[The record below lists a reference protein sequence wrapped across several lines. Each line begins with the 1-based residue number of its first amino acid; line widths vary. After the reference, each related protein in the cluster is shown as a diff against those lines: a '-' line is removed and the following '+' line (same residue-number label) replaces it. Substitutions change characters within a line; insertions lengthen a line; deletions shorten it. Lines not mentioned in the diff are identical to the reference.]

1 MSSNN
6 PLSRRNFLKGGK
18 TSRPELER
26 LNPNWPT
33 KRVAKLIRNK
43 LEKTPPVY
51 HPPKVE
57 ELPPILPITHSTE
70 SLQNVEWDM
79 GAARH
84 LLCRTMFG
92 PKYPEIKEASENP
105 MEIELSSILST
116 VSLPDPPG
124 EWVNEPAPQ
133 WDALTMEEIQELID
147 QYREWMWDLRYWW
160 MKGMMRNP
168 INIQEMITLFWH
180 NYFATA
186 QSKVFY
192 PQAMYQQN
200 SILREYGLGN
210 FKELL
215 RQVTFGSAMMIWLDI
230 HQSKDVEPNENFPR
244 ELLELFTMGVD
255 NYSQDD
261 IVEAARAFTGYRTN
275 GVETN
280 YSFEEA
286 AGSGWWWDE
295 WHDFEEKTFL
305 GQTGNWNGDD
315 IINIIMEQDATAVHI
330 CTRLYKWFVY
340 QNVDETVVN
349 EMANILR
356 NNDYNIASVLYFLFS
371 TEHFY
376 DVNFRGADIQNP
388 LTIMQGLIR
397 KCGMEEFDFSIVSFI
412 HSQEFLG
419 MLPLEPPDVS
429 GWLGYHS
436 WINSN
441 TFPFRKVILCSLITG
456 ESPFGN
462 YGSYI
467 NVSSIAQSLYNSN
480 EDGWACEQVV
490 RKLGLAFF
498 GLSLTDS
505 LEQRLLDI
513 LLNGAEPYD
522 WNLYLP
528 PYNAQWNRMK
538 DMLQYM
544 MRLPEFQLS

>member
-315 IINIIMEQDATAVHI
+315 IINIIMEQDETAVHI

-349 EMANILR
+349 EMADILR
-356 NNDYNIASVLYFLFS
+356 NNEYNITSVLYFLFS

-388 LTIMQGLIR
+388 LTLMQGLIR

-429 GWLGYHS
+429 GWPGYRS
-436 WINSN
+436 WINSI
-441 TFPFRKVILCSLITG
+441 TLPVRKVQASSVITG
-456 ESPFGN
+456 QSPWGNFDVTTNVRALAQSMYDQNEEGYASEQIVKKLGFLFFGN
-462 YGSYI
+462 PLSE
-467 NVSSIAQSLYNSN
+467 NL
-480 EDGWACEQVV
+480 ED
-490 RKLGLAFF
+490 RM
-498 GLSLTDS
+498 LSV
-505 LEQRLLDI
+505 LLD
-513 LLNGAEPYD
+513 GAEPYD
-522 WNLYLP
+522 WAI
-528 PYNAQWNRMK
+528 NAPLNNPQWDRMR
-538 DMLQYM
+538 DLMVYI
-544 MRLPEFQLS
+544 MRVPEFQLS

>member
-1 MSSNN
+1 MKPN
-6 PLSRRNFLKGGK
+6 PISRRQFLKGHSK
-18 TSRPELER
+18 NERPDLDR
-26 LNPNWPT
+26 LNPKWPT
-33 KRVAKLIRNK
+33 KRVAKIIRKNLK
-43 LEKTPPVY
+43 KIPPIY
-51 HPPKVE
+51 HPPKVDE
-57 ELPPILPITHSTE
+57 HPPVLPVTNSIQ
-70 SLQNVEWDM
+70 SLQDVDWDM

-92 PKYPEIKEASENP
+92 PKYPEIKVASENS
-105 MEIELSSILST
+105 MQIELSSILST
-116 VSLPDPPG
+116 MNPPDPPG

-133 WDALTMEEIQELID
+133 WDALTGEEIQELMD
-147 QYREWMWDLRYWW
+147 QYREWMGELRYWW

-186 QSKVFY
+186 QSKVFF

-200 SILREYGLGN
+200 SVFRQFGLGN

-215 RQVTFGSAMMIWLDI
+215 RQVTFGPAMMIWLDI

-255 NYSQDD
+255 NYTQDD

-286 AGSGWWWDE
+286 SGSGSWWNE

-315 IINIIMEQDATAVHI
+315 IINIIMEQDETAVHI

-340 QNVDETVVN
+340 QNVDETIVN
-349 EMANILR
+349 EMADIFR
-356 NNDYNIASVLYFLFS
+356 NNDYSITTVLYFLFS

-376 DVNFRGADIQNP
+376 DENFRGADIQNP
-388 LTIMQGLIR
+388 LTLMQGLIR
-397 KCGMEEFDFSIVSFI
+397 KCGMEEFHFSLYYFI

-429 GWLGYHS
+429 GWPGYRS
-436 WINSN
+436 WINSI
-441 TFPFRKVILCSLITG
+441 TLPVRKVQASSVITG
-456 ESPFGN
+456 QSPWGN
-462 YGSYI
+462 FDVTT
-467 NVSSIAQSLYNSN
+467 NVRALAQSMYNQDEEGYAS
-480 EDGWACEQVV
+480 EQIV
-490 RKLGLAFF
+490 RKLGFLFF
-498 GLSLTDS
+498 GNPLSEN
-505 LEQRLLDI
+505 LEGRMLSILLD
-513 LLNGAEPYD
+513 GAEPYD
-522 WNLYLP
+522 WSIYASPNNP
-528 PYNAQWNRMK
+528 QWERMR
-538 DMLQYM
+538 DLMVYI
-544 MRLPEFQLS
+544 MRVPEFQLS

>member
-1 MSSNN
+1 MKSN
-6 PLSRRNFLKGGK
+6 PISRRQFLKGHSK
-18 TSRPELER
+18 NERPDLDR
-26 LNPNWPT
+26 LNPKWPT
-33 KRVAKLIRNK
+33 KRVAKIIRKNLK
-43 LEKTPPVY
+43 KIPPIY
-51 HPPKVE
+51 HPPKVD
-57 ELPPILPITHSTE
+57 ELPPVLPVTHSTE
-70 SLQNVEWDM
+70 SLQVVDWDM

-92 PKYPEIKEASENP
+92 PKYPEIKEASENL

-116 VSLPDPPG
+116 VNPPDPPG

-133 WDALTMEEIQELID
+133 WDALTTEEIQELID

-315 IINIIMEQDATAVHI
+315 IINIIMEQDETAVHI

-340 QNVDETVVN
+340 QNIDETVVN
-349 EMANILR
+349 EMADILR
-356 NNDYNIASVLYFLFS
+356 NNEYNITSVLYFLFS

-388 LTIMQGLIR
+388 LTLLQGLIR

-429 GWLGYHS
+429 GWPGYRS
-436 WINSN
+436 WINSI
-441 TFPFRKVILCSLITG
+441 TLPVRKVQASSVITG
-456 ESPFGN
+456 QSPWGN
-462 YGSYI
+462 FDVTT
-467 NVSSIAQSLYNSN
+467 NVRALAQSMYDQN
-480 EDGWACEQVV
+480 EEGYASEQIV
-490 RKLGLAFF
+490 RKLGFLFF
-498 GLSLTDS
+498 GNPLSEN
-505 LEQRLLDI
+505 LEERMLSVLLD
-513 LLNGAEPYD
+513 GAEPYD
-522 WNLYLP
+522 WAINAP
-528 PYNAQWNRMK
+528 PNNPQWDRMR
-538 DMLQYM
+538 DLMVYI
-544 MRLPEFQLS
+544 MRVPEFQLS

>member
-1 MSSNN
+1 MSNRL
-6 PLSRRNFLKGGK
+6 LSRRDFFKGGK
-18 TSRPELER
+18 TSRPELKR

-33 KRVAKLIRNK
+33 KRVAKLIRNNLK
-43 LEKTPPVY
+43 KNSPIY
-51 HPPKVE
+51 HPPKVD
-57 ELPPILPITHSTE
+57 ELPPVLPVTHSTE
-70 SLQNVEWDM
+70 LLQVVDWDM
-79 GAARH
+79 GATRH
-84 LLCRTMFG
+84 LLSRTMFG
-92 PKYPEIKEASENP
+92 PKYPEIKEASENSL
-105 MEIELSSILST
+105 EIKLSSILST

-133 WDALTMEEIQELID
+133 WDALTGEEIQELIG

-160 MKGMMRNP
+160 MKGMMQNP

-200 SILREYGLGN
+200 SIFREYGLGN

-215 RQVTFGSAMMIWLDI
+215 RQVTFGPAMMIWLDI

-255 NYSQDD
+255 NYTQND
-261 IVEAARAFTGYRTN
+261 IVEAARAFTGYRTD

-295 WHDFEEKTFL
+295 WHDFDSKTFL
-305 GQTGNWNGDD
+305 GQTGHWNGDD

-356 NNDYNIASVLYFLFS
+356 NNDYNIATVLYFLFS

-376 DVNFRGADIQNP
+376 DENFRGADIQNP
-388 LTIMQGLIR
+388 LTLMQGLIR

-429 GWLGYHS
+429 GWPGYRS
-436 WINSN
+436 WINSI
-441 TFPFRKVILCSLITG
+441 TLPVRKVQASSVITG
-456 ESPFGN
+456 QSPWGN
-462 YGSYI
+462 FDVTT
-467 NVSSIAQSLYNSN
+467 NVRALAQSMYDQN
-480 EDGWACEQVV
+480 EEGYASEQIV
-490 RKLGLAFF
+490 RKLGFLFF
-498 GLSLTDS
+498 GNPLSEN
-505 LEQRLLDI
+505 LEERMLSVLLD
-513 LLNGAEPYD
+513 GAEPYD
-522 WNLYLP
+522 WAI
-528 PYNAQWNRMK
+528 NAPLNNPQWDRMR
-538 DMLQYM
+538 DLMVYI
-544 MRLPEFQLS
+544 MRVPEFQLS

>member
-1 MSSNN
+1 MSNRL
-6 PLSRRNFLKGGK
+6 LSRRDFFKGGK
-18 TSRPELER
+18 TSRPELKR

-33 KRVAKLIRNK
+33 KRVAKLIRNNLK
-43 LEKTPPVY
+43 KNSPIY
-51 HPPKVE
+51 HPPKAD
-57 ELPPILPITHSTE
+57 ELPPVLPVTHSTE
-70 SLQNVEWDM
+70 LLQVVDWDM
-79 GAARH
+79 GATRH
-84 LLCRTMFG
+84 LLSRTMFG
-92 PKYPEIKEASENP
+92 PKYPEIKEASENSL
-105 MEIELSSILST
+105 EIKLSSILST

-133 WDALTMEEIQELID
+133 WDALTGEEIQELIG

-160 MKGMMRNP
+160 MKGMMQNP

-200 SILREYGLGN
+200 SIFREYGLGN

-215 RQVTFGSAMMIWLDI
+215 RQVTFGPAMMIWLDI

-255 NYSQDD
+255 NYTQND
-261 IVEAARAFTGYRTN
+261 IVEAARAFTGYRTD

-295 WHDFEEKTFL
+295 WHDFDSKTFL
-305 GQTGNWNGDD
+305 GQTGHWNGDD

-356 NNDYNIASVLYFLFS
+356 NNDYNIATVLYFLFS

-376 DVNFRGADIQNP
+376 DENFRGADIQNP
-388 LTIMQGLIR
+388 LTLMQGLIR

-429 GWLGYHS
+429 GWPGYRS
-436 WINSN
+436 WINSI
-441 TFPFRKVILCSLITG
+441 TLPVRKVQASSVITG
-456 ESPFGN
+456 QSPWGN
-462 YGSYI
+462 FDVTT
-467 NVSSIAQSLYNSN
+467 NVRALAQSMYDQN
-480 EDGWACEQVV
+480 EEGYASEQIV
-490 RKLGLAFF
+490 RKLGFLFF
-498 GLSLTDS
+498 GNPLSEN
-505 LEQRLLDI
+505 LEERMLSVLLD
-513 LLNGAEPYD
+513 GAEPYD
-522 WNLYLP
+522 WAI
-528 PYNAQWNRMK
+528 NAPLNNPQWDRMR
-538 DMLQYM
+538 DLMVYI
-544 MRLPEFQLS
+544 MRVPEFQLS

>member
-1 MSSNN
+1 MSNR
-6 PLSRRNFLKGGK
+6 PLSRRDFFKGRE
-18 TSRPELER
+18 TSRPELKR

-33 KRVAKLIRNK
+33 KRVAKLIRNNLK
-43 LEKTPPVY
+43 KNSPIY
-51 HPPKVE
+51 HPPKVD
-57 ELPPILPITHSTE
+57 ELPPVLPVTHSTE
-70 SLQNVEWDM
+70 SLQVVDWDM
-79 GAARH
+79 GATRH
-84 LLCRTMFG
+84 LLSRTMFG
-92 PKYPEIKEASENP
+92 PKYPEIKEASENSL
-105 MEIELSSILST
+105 EIKLSSILST

-133 WDALTMEEIQELID
+133 WDALTGEEIQELIG

-160 MKGMMRNP
+160 MKGMMQNP

-200 SILREYGLGN
+200 SIFREYGLGN

-215 RQVTFGSAMMIWLDI
+215 RQVTFGPAMMIWLDI

-255 NYSQDD
+255 NYTQND
-261 IVEAARAFTGYRTN
+261 IVEAARAFTGYRTD

-295 WHDFEEKTFL
+295 WHDFDSKTFL
-305 GQTGNWNGDD
+305 GQTGHWNGDD

-356 NNDYNIASVLYFLFS
+356 NNDYNIATVLYFLFS

-376 DVNFRGADIQNP
+376 DENFRGADIQNP
-388 LTIMQGLIR
+388 LTLMQGLIR

-429 GWLGYHS
+429 GWPGYRS
-436 WINSN
+436 WINSI
-441 TFPFRKVILCSLITG
+441 TLPVRKVQASSVITG
-456 ESPFGN
+456 QSPWGN
-462 YGSYI
+462 FDVTT
-467 NVSSIAQSLYNSN
+467 NVRALAQSMYDQN
-480 EDGWACEQVV
+480 EEGYASEQIV
-490 RKLGLAFF
+490 RKLGFLFF
-498 GLSLTDS
+498 GNPLSEN
-505 LEQRLLDI
+505 LEERMLSVLLD
-513 LLNGAEPYD
+513 GAEPYD
-522 WNLYLP
+522 WAI
-528 PYNAQWNRMK
+528 NAPLNNPQWDRMR
-538 DMLQYM
+538 DLMVYI
-544 MRLPEFQLS
+544 MRVPEFQLS

>member
-1 MSSNN
+1 MSNR
-6 PLSRRNFLKGGK
+6 PLSRRDFFKGRE
-18 TSRPELER
+18 TSRPELKR

-33 KRVAKLIRNK
+33 KRVAKLIRNNLK
-43 LEKTPPVY
+43 KNSPIY
-51 HPPKVE
+51 HPPKVD
-57 ELPPILPITHSTE
+57 ELPPVLPVTHSTE
-70 SLQNVEWDM
+70 SLQVVDWDM
-79 GAARH
+79 GATRH
-84 LLCRTMFG
+84 LLSRTMFG
-92 PKYPEIKEASENP
+92 PKYPEIKEASENSL
-105 MEIELSSILST
+105 EIKLSSILST

-133 WDALTMEEIQELID
+133 WDALTGEEIQELID

-160 MKGMMRNP
+160 MKGMMQNP

-200 SILREYGLGN
+200 SIFREYGLGN

-215 RQVTFGSAMMIWLDI
+215 RQVTFGPAMMIWLDI

-255 NYSQDD
+255 NYTQND
-261 IVEAARAFTGYRTN
+261 IVEAARAFTGYRTD

-295 WHDFEEKTFL
+295 WHDFDSKTFL
-305 GQTGNWNGDD
+305 GQTGHWNGDD

-356 NNDYNIASVLYFLFS
+356 NNDYNIATVLYFLFS

-376 DVNFRGADIQNP
+376 DENFRGADIQNP
-388 LTIMQGLIR
+388 LTLMQGLIR

-429 GWLGYHS
+429 GWPGYRS
-436 WINSN
+436 WINSI
-441 TFPFRKVILCSLITG
+441 TLPVRKVQASSVITG
-456 ESPFGN
+456 QSPWGN
-462 YGSYI
+462 FDVTT
-467 NVSSIAQSLYNSN
+467 NVRALAQSMYDQN
-480 EDGWACEQVV
+480 EEGYASEQIV
-490 RKLGLAFF
+490 RKLGFLFF
-498 GLSLTDS
+498 GNPLSEN
-505 LEQRLLDI
+505 LEDRMLSVLLD
-513 LLNGAEPYD
+513 GAEPYD
-522 WNLYLP
+522 WAI
-528 PYNAQWNRMK
+528 NAPLNNPQWDRMR
-538 DMLQYM
+538 DLMVYI
-544 MRLPEFQLS
+544 MRVPEFQLS

>member
-1 MSSNN
+1 MKPN
-6 PLSRRNFLKGGK
+6 PISRRQFLKGHSK
-18 TSRPELER
+18 NERPDLDR
-26 LNPNWPT
+26 LNPKWPT
-33 KRVAKLIRNK
+33 KRVAKIIRKNLK
-43 LEKTPPVY
+43 KSPPIY
-51 HPPKVE
+51 HPPKVDE
-57 ELPPILPITHSTE
+57 HPPVLPVTNSIQ
-70 SLQNVEWDM
+70 SLQDVDWDM

-92 PKYPEIKEASENP
+92 SKYPEIKEASENP

-116 VSLPDPPG
+116 VNPPDPPG

-133 WDALTMEEIQELID
+133 WDALTTEEIQELID

-215 RQVTFGSAMMIWLDI
+215 RQVTFGPAMMIWLDI

-315 IINIIMEQDATAVHI
+315 IINIIMEQDETAVHI

-340 QNVDETVVN
+340 QNVDVTVVN
-349 EMANILR
+349 EMADILR
-356 NNDYNIASVLYFLFS
+356 NNEYNITSVLYFLFS

-376 DVNFRGADIQNP
+376 DENFRGADIQNP
-388 LTIMQGLIR
+388 LTLMQGLIR

-429 GWLGYHS
+429 GWPGYRS
-436 WINSN
+436 WINSI
-441 TFPFRKVILCSLITG
+441 TLPVRKVQASSVITG
-456 ESPFGN
+456 QSPWGN
-462 YGSYI
+462 FDVTT
-467 NVSSIAQSLYNSN
+467 NVRALAQSMYNQDEEGYAS
-480 EDGWACEQVV
+480 EQIV
-490 RKLGLAFF
+490 RKLGFLFF
-498 GLSLTDS
+498 GNPLSEN
-505 LEQRLLDI
+505 LEGRMLSILLD
-513 LLNGAEPYD
+513 GAEPYD
-522 WNLYLP
+522 WSIYASPNNP
-528 PYNAQWNRMK
+528 QWERMR
-538 DMLQYM
+538 DLMVYI
-544 MRLPEFQLS
+544 MRVPEFQLS

>member
-1 MSSNN
+1 MSNK
-6 PLSRRNFLKGGK
+6 PLSRRDFFKGRK
-18 TSRPELER
+18 TSHPELER

-33 KRVAKLIRNK
+33 KRVAKLIRNNLK
-43 LEKTPPVY
+43 KNSPIY
-51 HPPKVE
+51 HPPKVD
-57 ELPPILPITHSTE
+57 ELPPVLPVTHSTE
-70 SLQNVEWDM
+70 SLQVVDWDM
-79 GAARH
+79 SAARH
-84 LLCRTMFG
+84 LLSRTMFG
-92 PKYPEIKEASENP
+92 PKYPEIKEASENSL
-105 MEIELSSILST
+105 EIKLSSILST

-133 WDALTMEEIQELID
+133 WDALTGEEIQELIG

-160 MKGMMRNP
+160 MKGMMQNP

-200 SILREYGLGN
+200 SIFREYGLGN

-215 RQVTFGSAMMIWLDI
+215 RQVTFGPAMMIWLDI

-255 NYSQDD
+255 NYTQDD

-295 WHDFEEKTFL
+295 WHDFDSKTFL
-305 GQTGNWNGDD
+305 GQTGHWNGDD

-356 NNDYNIASVLYFLFS
+356 NNDYNIATVLYFLFS

-376 DVNFRGADIQNP
+376 DENFRGADIQNP
-388 LTIMQGLIR
+388 LTLMQGLIR

-429 GWLGYHS
+429 GWPGYRS
-436 WINSN
+436 WINSI
-441 TFPFRKVILCSLITG
+441 TLPVRKVQASSVITG
-456 ESPFGN
+456 QSPWGNFDVTTNVRALAQSMYDQNEEGYASEQIVKKLGFLFFGN
-462 YGSYI
+462 PLSE
-467 NVSSIAQSLYNSN
+467 NL
-480 EDGWACEQVV
+480 ED
-490 RKLGLAFF
+490 RM
-498 GLSLTDS
+498 LSV
-505 LEQRLLDI
+505 LLD
-513 LLNGAEPYD
+513 GAEPYD
-522 WNLYLP
+522 WAINAP
-528 PYNAQWNRMK
+528 PNNPQWDRMR
-538 DMLQYM
+538 DLMVYI
-544 MRLPEFQLS
+544 MRVPEFQLS

>member
-1 MSSNN
+1 MSSN
-6 PLSRRNFLKGGK
+6 PLSRRDFFKGGK
-18 TSRPELER
+18 NFHPELER

-33 KRVAKLIRNK
+33 KRVAKLIRNNLK
-43 LEKTPPVY
+43 KNSPIY
-51 HPPKVE
+51 HPPKVD
-57 ELPPILPITHSTE
+57 ELPPVLPVTHSTE
-70 SLQNVEWDM
+70 SLQVVDWDM

-84 LLCRTMFG
+84 LLSRTMFG
-92 PKYPEIKEASENP
+92 PKYPEIKEASENSL
-105 MEIELSSILST
+105 EIKLSSILST

-133 WDALTMEEIQELID
+133 WDALTGEEIQELIG

-160 MKGMMRNP
+160 MKGMMQNP

-200 SILREYGLGN
+200 SIFREYGLGN

-215 RQVTFGSAMMIWLDI
+215 RQVTFGPAMMIWLDI

-255 NYSQDD
+255 NYTQND
-261 IVEAARAFTGYRTN
+261 IVEAARAFTGYRTD

-295 WHDFEEKTFL
+295 WHDFDSKTFL
-305 GQTGNWNGDD
+305 GQTGHWNGDD

-356 NNDYNIASVLYFLFS
+356 NNDYNIATVLYFLFS

-376 DVNFRGADIQNP
+376 DENFRGADIQNP
-388 LTIMQGLIR
+388 LTLMQGLIR
-397 KCGMEEFDFSIVSFI
+397 KCGMEELDFSIVSFI

-429 GWLGYHS
+429 GWPGYRS
-436 WINSN
+436 WINSI
-441 TFPFRKVILCSLITG
+441 TLPVRKVQASSVITG
-456 ESPFGN
+456 QSPWGNFDVTTNVRALAQSMYDQNEEGYASEQIVKKLGFLFFGN
-462 YGSYI
+462 PLSE
-467 NVSSIAQSLYNSN
+467 NL
-480 EDGWACEQVV
+480 ED
-490 RKLGLAFF
+490 RM
-498 GLSLTDS
+498 LSV
-505 LEQRLLDI
+505 LLD
-513 LLNGAEPYD
+513 GAEPYD
-522 WNLYLP
+522 WAI
-528 PYNAQWNRMK
+528 NAPLNNPQWDRMR
-538 DMLQYM
+538 DLMVYI
-544 MRLPEFQLS
+544 MRVPEFQLS

>member
-1 MSSNN
+1 MSNRL
-6 PLSRRNFLKGGK
+6 LSRRVFFKGGK
-18 TSRPELER
+18 TSRPELKR

-33 KRVAKLIRNK
+33 KRVAKLIRNNLK
-43 LEKTPPVY
+43 KNSPIY
-51 HPPKVE
+51 HPPKVD
-57 ELPPILPITHSTE
+57 ELPPVLPVTHSTE
-70 SLQNVEWDM
+70 LLQVVDWDM
-79 GAARH
+79 GATRH
-84 LLCRTMFG
+84 LLSRTMFG
-92 PKYPEIKEASENP
+92 PKYPEIKEASENSL
-105 MEIELSSILST
+105 EIKLSSILST

-133 WDALTMEEIQELID
+133 WDALTGEEIQELIG

-160 MKGMMRNP
+160 MKGMMQNP

-200 SILREYGLGN
+200 SIFREYGLGN

-215 RQVTFGSAMMIWLDI
+215 RQVTFGPAMMIWLDI

-255 NYSQDD
+255 NYTQND
-261 IVEAARAFTGYRTN
+261 IVEAARAFTGYRTD

-295 WHDFEEKTFL
+295 WHDFDSKTFL
-305 GQTGNWNGDD
+305 GQTGHWNGDD

-356 NNDYNIASVLYFLFS
+356 NNDYNIATVLYFLFS

-376 DVNFRGADIQNP
+376 DENFRGADIQNP
-388 LTIMQGLIR
+388 LTLMQGLIR

-429 GWLGYHS
+429 GWPGYRS
-436 WINSN
+436 WINSI
-441 TFPFRKVILCSLITG
+441 TLPVRKVQASSVITG
-456 ESPFGN
+456 QSPWGN
-462 YGSYI
+462 FDVTT
-467 NVSSIAQSLYNSN
+467 NVRALAQSMYDQN
-480 EDGWACEQVV
+480 EEGYASEQIV
-490 RKLGLAFF
+490 RKLGFLFF
-498 GLSLTDS
+498 GNPLSEN
-505 LEQRLLDI
+505 LEERMLSVLLD
-513 LLNGAEPYD
+513 GAEPYD
-522 WNLYLP
+522 WAI
-528 PYNAQWNRMK
+528 NAPLNNPQWDRMR
-538 DMLQYM
+538 DLMVYI
-544 MRLPEFQLS
+544 MRVPEFQLS

>member
-1 MSSNN
+1 MSIK
-6 PLSRRNFLKGGK
+6 PLSRRDFFKGRK
-18 TSRPELER
+18 TSHPELER

-33 KRVAKLIRNK
+33 KRVAKLIRNNLK
-43 LEKTPPVY
+43 KNSPIY
-51 HPPKVE
+51 HPPKVD
-57 ELPPILPITHSTE
+57 ELPPVLPVTHSTE
-70 SLQNVEWDM
+70 SLQVVDWDM

-92 PKYPEIKEASENP
+92 PKYSEIKEASENP

-116 VSLPDPPG
+116 VNPPDPPG

-133 WDALTMEEIQELID
+133 WDALTTEEIQELID

-280 YSFEEA
+280 YSFEEG

-295 WHDFEEKTFL
+295 WHDFDSKTFL
-305 GQTGNWNGDD
+305 GQTGHWNGDD

-349 EMANILR
+349 EMADVLR
-356 NNDYNIASVLYFLFS
+356 TNDYNISTALEFLFT
-371 TEHFY
+371 TEHFF
-376 DVNFRGADIQNP
+376 DENFRGADIQNP
-388 LTIMQGLIR
+388 LTLLQGLIR
-397 KCGMEEFDFSIVSFI
+397 KCGLEEFDFSIVSFI

-429 GWLGYHS
+429 GWPGYRS
-436 WINSN
+436 WINSI
-441 TFPFRKVILCSLITG
+441 TLPVRKVQASSVITG
-456 ESPFGN
+456 QSPWGNFDVTTNVRALAQSMYDQNEEGYASEQIVKKLGFLFFGN
-462 YGSYI
+462 PLSE
-467 NVSSIAQSLYNSN
+467 NL
-480 EDGWACEQVV
+480 ED
-490 RKLGLAFF
+490 RM
-498 GLSLTDS
+498 LSV
-505 LEQRLLDI
+505 LLD
-513 LLNGAEPYD
+513 GAEPYD
-522 WNLYLP
+522 WAINAP
-528 PYNAQWNRMK
+528 PNNPQWNRMR
-538 DMLQYM
+538 DLMVYI
-544 MRLPEFQLS
+544 MRVPEFQLS

>member
-1 MSSNN
+1 MSNRL
-6 PLSRRNFLKGGK
+6 LSRRDFFKGGK
-18 TSRPELER
+18 TSRPELKR

-33 KRVAKLIRNK
+33 KRVAKLIRNNLK
-43 LEKTPPVY
+43 KNSPIY
-51 HPPKVE
+51 HPPKVD
-57 ELPPILPITHSTE
+57 ELPPVLPVTHSTE
-70 SLQNVEWDM
+70 SLQVVDWDM

-84 LLCRTMFG
+84 LLSRTMFG

-105 MEIELSSILST
+105 LEIKLSSILST
-116 VSLPDPPG
+116 MSLPDPPG

-133 WDALTMEEIQELID
+133 WDALTGEEIQELIG

-160 MKGMMRNP
+160 MKGMMQNP

-200 SILREYGLGN
+200 SIFREYGLGN

-215 RQVTFGSAMMIWLDI
+215 RQVTFGPAMMIWLDI

-255 NYSQDD
+255 NYTQND
-261 IVEAARAFTGYRTN
+261 IVEAARAFTGYRTD

-295 WHDFEEKTFL
+295 WHDFDSKTFL
-305 GQTGNWNGDD
+305 GQTGHWNGDD

-356 NNDYNIASVLYFLFS
+356 NNDYNIATVLYFLFS

-376 DVNFRGADIQNP
+376 DENFRGADIQNP
-388 LTIMQGLIR
+388 LTLMQGLIR

-429 GWLGYHS
+429 GWPGYRS
-436 WINSN
+436 WINSI
-441 TFPFRKVILCSLITG
+441 TLPVRKVQASSVITG
-456 ESPFGN
+456 QSPWGN
-462 YGSYI
+462 FDVTT
-467 NVSSIAQSLYNSN
+467 NVRALAQSMYDQN
-480 EDGWACEQVV
+480 EEGYASEQIV
-490 RKLGLAFF
+490 RKLGFLFF
-498 GLSLTDS
+498 GNPLSQN
-505 LEQRLLDI
+505 LEERMLSVLLD
-513 LLNGAEPYD
+513 GAEPYD
-522 WNLYLP
+522 WGI
-528 PYNAQWNRMK
+528 NAPLNNPQWDRMR
-538 DMLQYM
+538 DLMVYI
-544 MRLPEFQLS
+544 MRVPEFQLS

>member
-1 MSSNN
+1 MSNR
-6 PLSRRNFLKGGK
+6 PLSRRDFFKGRE
-18 TSRPELER
+18 TSRPELKR

-33 KRVAKLIRNK
+33 KRVAKLIRNNLK
-43 LEKTPPVY
+43 KDSPIY
-51 HPPKVE
+51 HPPKVD
-57 ELPPILPITHSTE
+57 ELPPVLPVTHSTE
-70 SLQNVEWDM
+70 SLQVVDWDM

-92 PKYPEIKEASENP
+92 PKYPEIRVASENS
-105 MEIELSSILST
+105 MQIELSSILST
-116 VSLPDPPG
+116 MSPPDPPG

-133 WDALTMEEIQELID
+133 WDALTGEEIQELIG

-200 SILREYGLGN
+200 SIFREYGLGN

-215 RQVTFGSAMMIWLDI
+215 RQVTFGPAMMIWLDI

-255 NYSQDD
+255 NYTKND
-261 IVEAARAFTGYRTN
+261 IVEAARAFTGYRTD

-295 WHDFEEKTFL
+295 WHDFDSKTFL
-305 GQTGNWNGDD
+305 GQTGHWNGDD

-356 NNDYNIASVLYFLFS
+356 NNDYNIATVLYFLFS

-376 DVNFRGADIQNP
+376 DENFRGADIQNP
-388 LTIMQGLIR
+388 LTLMQGLIR

-429 GWLGYHS
+429 GWPGYRS
-436 WINSN
+436 WINSI
-441 TFPFRKVILCSLITG
+441 TLPVRKVQASSVITG
-456 ESPFGN
+456 QSPWGN
-462 YGSYI
+462 FDVTT
-467 NVSSIAQSLYNSN
+467 NVRALAQSMYDHN
-480 EDGWACEQVV
+480 EEGYASEQIV
-490 RKLGLAFF
+490 RKLGFLFF
-498 GLSLTDS
+498 GNPLSEN
-505 LEQRLLDI
+505 LEDRMLSVLLD
-513 LLNGAEPYD
+513 GAEPYD
-522 WNLYLP
+522 WAINAP
-528 PYNAQWNRMK
+528 PNNPQWDRMR
-538 DMLQYM
+538 DLMVYI
-544 MRLPEFQLS
+544 MRVPEFQLS

>member
-1 MSSNN
+1 MSNKL
-6 PLSRRNFLKGGK
+6 LSRRDFFKGRK
-18 TSRPELER
+18 TSRPELKR

-33 KRVAKLIRNK
+33 KRVAKLIRNNLK
-43 LEKTPPVY
+43 KDSPIY
-51 HPPKVE
+51 HPPKVD
-57 ELPPILPITHSTE
+57 ELPPVLPVTHSTE
-70 SLQNVEWDM
+70 SLQVVDWNM
-79 GAARH
+79 GATRH

-105 MEIELSSILST
+105 LETELSSILST

-215 RQVTFGSAMMIWLDI
+215 RQVTFGPAMMIWLDI

-255 NYSQDD
+255 NYTQDD

-295 WHDFEEKTFL
+295 WHDFDSKTFL
-305 GQTGNWNGDD
+305 GQTGHWNGDD

-349 EMANILR
+349 EMADILR
-356 NNDYNIASVLYFLFS
+356 NNEYNITSVLYFLFS

-388 LTIMQGLIR
+388 LTLMQGLIR

-429 GWLGYHS
+429 GWPGYRS
-436 WINSN
+436 WINSI
-441 TFPFRKVILCSLITG
+441 TLPVRKV
-456 ESPFGN
+456 
-462 YGSYI
+462 
-467 NVSSIAQSLYNSN
+467 
-480 EDGWACEQVV
+480 
-490 RKLGLAFF
+490 
-498 GLSLTDS
+498 
-505 LEQRLLDI
+505 
-513 LLNGAEPYD
+513 
-522 WNLYLP
+522 
-528 PYNAQWNRMK
+528 
-538 DMLQYM
+538 
-544 MRLPEFQLS
+544 

>member
-1 MSSNN
+1 MSNR
-6 PLSRRNFLKGGK
+6 PLSRRDFFKGRE
-18 TSRPELER
+18 TSRPELKR

-33 KRVAKLIRNK
+33 KRVAKLIRNNLK
-43 LEKTPPVY
+43 KNSPIY
-51 HPPKVE
+51 HPPKVD
-57 ELPPILPITHSTE
+57 ELPPVLPVTHSTE
-70 SLQNVEWDM
+70 SLQVVDWDM
-79 GAARH
+79 SAARH
-84 LLCRTMFG
+84 LLSRTMFG
-92 PKYPEIKEASENP
+92 PKYPEIKEASENSL
-105 MEIELSSILST
+105 EIKLSSILST

-133 WDALTMEEIQELID
+133 WDALTGEEIQELIG

-160 MKGMMRNP
+160 MKGMMQNP

-200 SILREYGLGN
+200 SIFREYGLGN

-215 RQVTFGSAMMIWLDI
+215 RQVTFGPAMMIWLDI

-255 NYSQDD
+255 NYTQDD
-261 IVEAARAFTGYRTN
+261 IVEAARAFTGYRTD

-295 WHDFEEKTFL
+295 WHDFDSKTFL
-305 GQTGNWNGDD
+305 GQTGHWNGDD

-356 NNDYNIASVLYFLFS
+356 NNDYNIATVLYFLFS

-376 DVNFRGADIQNP
+376 DENFRGADIQNP
-388 LTIMQGLIR
+388 LTLMQGLIR

-429 GWLGYHS
+429 GWPGYRS
-436 WINSN
+436 WINSI
-441 TFPFRKVILCSLITG
+441 TLPVRKVQASSVITG
-456 ESPFGN
+456 QSPWGN
-462 YGSYI
+462 FDVTT
-467 NVSSIAQSLYNSN
+467 NVRALAQSMYDQN
-480 EDGWACEQVV
+480 EEGYASEQIV
-490 RKLGLAFF
+490 RKLGFLFF
-498 GLSLTDS
+498 GNPLSEN
-505 LEQRLLDI
+505 LEDRMLSVLLD
-513 LLNGAEPYD
+513 GAEPYD
-522 WNLYLP
+522 WAINAP
-528 PYNAQWNRMK
+528 PNNPQWDRMR
-538 DMLQYM
+538 DLMVYI
-544 MRLPEFQLS
+544 MRVPEFQLS

>member
-70 SLQNVEWDM
+70 SLQNVDWDM

-92 PKYPEIKEASENP
+92 PKYPEIKEASENL

-133 WDALTMEEIQELID
+133 WDTLTMEEIQELID

-429 GWLGYHS
+429 GWPGYRS
-436 WINSN
+436 WINSI
-441 TFPFRKVILCSLITG
+441 TLPVRKVQASSVITG
-456 ESPFGN
+456 QSPWGNFDVTTNVRALAQSMYDQNEEGYASEQIVKKLGFLFFGN
-462 YGSYI
+462 PLSE
-467 NVSSIAQSLYNSN
+467 NL
-480 EDGWACEQVV
+480 ED
-490 RKLGLAFF
+490 RM
-498 GLSLTDS
+498 LSV
-505 LEQRLLDI
+505 LLD
-513 LLNGAEPYD
+513 GAEPYD
-522 WNLYLP
+522 WAI
-528 PYNAQWNRMK
+528 NAPLNNPQWDRMR
-538 DMLQYM
+538 DLMVYI
-544 MRLPEFQLS
+544 MRVPEFQLS

>member
-1 MSSNN
+1 MSNR
-6 PLSRRNFLKGGK
+6 PLSRRVFFKGGE
-18 TSRPELER
+18 TSRPELKR

-33 KRVAKLIRNK
+33 KRVAKLIRNNLK
-43 LEKTPPVY
+43 KNSPIY
-51 HPPKVE
+51 HPPKVD
-57 ELPPILPITHSTE
+57 ELPPVLPVTHSTE
-70 SLQNVEWDM
+70 SLQVVDWDM

-84 LLCRTMFG
+84 LLSRTMFG
-92 PKYPEIKEASENP
+92 PKYPEIKEASENSL
-105 MEIELSSILST
+105 EIKLSSILST

-133 WDALTMEEIQELID
+133 WDALTGEEIQELIG

-160 MKGMMRNP
+160 MKGMMQNP

-200 SILREYGLGN
+200 SIFREYGLGN

-215 RQVTFGSAMMIWLDI
+215 RQVTFGPAMMIWLDI

-255 NYSQDD
+255 NYTQND
-261 IVEAARAFTGYRTN
+261 IVEAARAFTGYRTD

-295 WHDFEEKTFL
+295 WHDFDSKTFL
-305 GQTGNWNGDD
+305 GQTGHWNGDD

-356 NNDYNIASVLYFLFS
+356 NNDYNIATVLYFLFS

-376 DVNFRGADIQNP
+376 DENFRGADIQNP
-388 LTIMQGLIR
+388 LTLMQGLIR

-429 GWLGYHS
+429 GWPGYRS
-436 WINSN
+436 WINSI
-441 TFPFRKVILCSLITG
+441 TLPVRKVQASSVITG
-456 ESPFGN
+456 QSPWGN
-462 YGSYI
+462 FDVTT
-467 NVSSIAQSLYNSN
+467 NVRALAQSMYDQN
-480 EDGWACEQVV
+480 EEGYASEQIV
-490 RKLGLAFF
+490 RKLGFLFF
-498 GLSLTDS
+498 GNPLSEN
-505 LEQRLLDI
+505 LEERMLSVLLD
-513 LLNGAEPYD
+513 GAEPYD
-522 WNLYLP
+522 WAI
-528 PYNAQWNRMK
+528 NAPLNNPQWDRMR
-538 DMLQYM
+538 DLMVYI
-544 MRLPEFQLS
+544 MRVPEFQLS

>member
-1 MSSNN
+1 MSNN
-6 PLSRRNFLKGGK
+6 NALSRRNFLKGGK
-18 TSRPELER
+18 KSRPELER

-33 KRVAKLIRNK
+33 KRVAKLIRDY
-43 LEKTPPVY
+43 LEKTPPIY

-57 ELPPILPITHSTE
+57 ELPPVLPVTHSTK
-70 SLQNVEWDM
+70 SLQNVDWNM

-92 PKYPEIKEASENP
+92 PKYPEIKETSENP
-105 MEIELSSILST
+105 MEIELSSLLST
-116 VSLPDPPG
+116 LNPPEPPG
-124 EWVNEPAPQ
+124 EWVNEPSPQ
-133 WDALTMEEIQELID
+133 WDALTEEDIQELID
-147 QYREWMWDLRYWW
+147 QYREWMWDLGYWW

-200 SILREYGLGN
+200 SVFRQFGLGN

-215 RQVTFGSAMMIWLDI
+215 RQVTFGPAMLIWLDT
-230 HQSKDVEPNENFPR
+230 QKSKNVDPNENFPR

-255 NYSQDD
+255 NYTQND

-275 GVETN
+275 GVQTN

-286 AGSGWWWDE
+286 VGSGWWWDE
-295 WHDFEEKTFL
+295 WHDFGTKTFL
-305 GQTGNWNGDD
+305 GQTGHWNGDD

-356 NNDYNIASVLYFLFS
+356 NNDYNIATVLYFLFS

-376 DVNFRGADIQNP
+376 DENFRGADIQNP
-388 LTIMQGLIR
+388 LTLMQGLIR

-429 GWLGYHS
+429 GWPGYRS
-436 WINSN
+436 WINSI
-441 TFPFRKVILCSLITG
+441 TLPVRKVQASSVITG
-456 ESPFGN
+456 QSPWGN
-462 YGSYI
+462 FDVTT
-467 NVSSIAQSLYNSN
+467 NVRALAQSMYDQN
-480 EDGWACEQVV
+480 EEGYASEQIV
-490 RKLGLAFF
+490 RKLGFLFF
-498 GLSLTDS
+498 GNPLSEN
-505 LEQRLLDI
+505 LEGRMLSVLLD
-513 LLNGAEPYD
+513 GAEPYD
-522 WNLYLP
+522 WAINAP
-528 PYNAQWNRMK
+528 PNNPQWNRMR
-538 DMLQYM
+538 DLMVYI
-544 MRLPEFQLS
+544 MRVPEFQLS

>member
-1 MSSNN
+1 MSNR
-6 PLSRRNFLKGGK
+6 PLSRRDFFKGRE
-18 TSRPELER
+18 TSRPELKR

-33 KRVAKLIRNK
+33 KRVAKLIRNNLK
-43 LEKTPPVY
+43 KNSPIY
-51 HPPKVE
+51 HPPKVD
-57 ELPPILPITHSTE
+57 ELPPVLPVTHSTE
-70 SLQNVEWDM
+70 SLQVVDWDM

-84 LLCRTMFG
+84 LLSRTMFG
-92 PKYPEIKEASENP
+92 PKYPEIKEASENSL
-105 MEIELSSILST
+105 EIKLSSTLST

-133 WDALTMEEIQELID
+133 WDALTGEEIQELIG

-160 MKGMMRNP
+160 MKGMMQNP

-200 SILREYGLGN
+200 SIFREYGLGN

-215 RQVTFGSAMMIWLDI
+215 RQVTFGPAMMIWLDI

-255 NYSQDD
+255 NYTQND
-261 IVEAARAFTGYRTN
+261 IVEAARAFTGYRTD

-295 WHDFEEKTFL
+295 WHDFDSKTFL
-305 GQTGNWNGDD
+305 GQTGHWNGDD

-356 NNDYNIASVLYFLFS
+356 NNDYNIATVLYFLFS

-376 DVNFRGADIQNP
+376 DENFRGADIQNP
-388 LTIMQGLIR
+388 LTLMQGLIR

-429 GWLGYHS
+429 GWPGYRS
-436 WINSN
+436 WINSI
-441 TFPFRKVILCSLITG
+441 TLPVRKVQASSVITG
-456 ESPFGN
+456 QSPWGN
-462 YGSYI
+462 FDVTT
-467 NVSSIAQSLYNSN
+467 NVRALAQSMYDQN
-480 EDGWACEQVV
+480 EEGYASEQIV
-490 RKLGLAFF
+490 RKLGFLFF
-498 GLSLTDS
+498 GNPLSEN
-505 LEQRLLDI
+505 LEDRMLSVLLD
-513 LLNGAEPYD
+513 GAEPYD
-522 WNLYLP
+522 WAI
-528 PYNAQWNRMK
+528 NAPLNNPQWDRMR
-538 DMLQYM
+538 DLMVYI
-544 MRLPEFQLS
+544 MRVPEFQLS

>member
-1 MSSNN
+1 MSNRL
-6 PLSRRNFLKGGK
+6 LSRRDFFKGGE
-18 TSRPELER
+18 TSRPELKR

-33 KRVAKLIRNK
+33 KRVAKLIRNNLK
-43 LEKTPPVY
+43 KNSPIY
-51 HPPKVE
+51 HPPKVD
-57 ELPPILPITHSTE
+57 ELPPVLPVTHSTE
-70 SLQNVEWDM
+70 SLQVVDWDM
-79 GAARH
+79 GATRH
-84 LLCRTMFG
+84 LLSRTMFG
-92 PKYPEIKEASENP
+92 PKYPEIKEASENSL
-105 MEIELSSILST
+105 EIKLSSILST

-133 WDALTMEEIQELID
+133 WDALTGEEIQELIG

-160 MKGMMRNP
+160 MKGMMQNP

-200 SILREYGLGN
+200 SIFREYGLGN

-215 RQVTFGSAMMIWLDI
+215 RQVTFGPAMMIWLDI

-255 NYSQDD
+255 NYTQND
-261 IVEAARAFTGYRTN
+261 IVEAARAFTGYRTD

-295 WHDFEEKTFL
+295 WHDFDSKTFL
-305 GQTGNWNGDD
+305 GQTGHWNGDD

-356 NNDYNIASVLYFLFS
+356 NNDYNIATVLYFLFS

-376 DVNFRGADIQNP
+376 DENFRGADIQNP
-388 LTIMQGLIR
+388 LTLMQGLIR

-429 GWLGYHS
+429 GWPGYRS
-436 WINSN
+436 WINSI
-441 TFPFRKVILCSLITG
+441 TLPVRKVQASSVITG
-456 ESPFGN
+456 QSPWGN
-462 YGSYI
+462 FDVTT
-467 NVSSIAQSLYNSN
+467 NVRALAQSMYDQN
-480 EDGWACEQVV
+480 EEGYASEQIV
-490 RKLGLAFF
+490 RKLGFLFF
-498 GLSLTDS
+498 GNPLSEN
-505 LEQRLLDI
+505 LEERMLSVLLD
-513 LLNGAEPYD
+513 GAEPYD
-522 WNLYLP
+522 WAI
-528 PYNAQWNRMK
+528 NAPLNNPQWDRMR
-538 DMLQYM
+538 DLMVYI
-544 MRLPEFQLS
+544 MRVPEFQLS

>member
-1 MSSNN
+1 MSNRL
-6 PLSRRNFLKGGK
+6 LSRRVFFKGGK
-18 TSRPELER
+18 TSRPELKR

-33 KRVAKLIRNK
+33 KRVAKLIRNNLK
-43 LEKTPPVY
+43 KNSPIY
-51 HPPKVE
+51 HPPKAD
-57 ELPPILPITHSTE
+57 ELPPVLPVTHSTE
-70 SLQNVEWDM
+70 SLQVVDWDM
-79 GAARH
+79 GATRH
-84 LLCRTMFG
+84 LLSRTMFG
-92 PKYPEIKEASENP
+92 PKYPEIKEASENSL
-105 MEIELSSILST
+105 EIKLSSILST

-133 WDALTMEEIQELID
+133 WDALTGEEIQELIG

-160 MKGMMRNP
+160 MKGMMQNP

-200 SILREYGLGN
+200 SIFREYGLGN

-215 RQVTFGSAMMIWLDI
+215 RQVTFGPAMMIWLDI

-255 NYSQDD
+255 NYTQND
-261 IVEAARAFTGYRTN
+261 IVEAARAFTGYRTD

-295 WHDFEEKTFL
+295 WHDFDSKTFL
-305 GQTGNWNGDD
+305 GQTGHWNGDD

-356 NNDYNIASVLYFLFS
+356 NNDYNIATVLYFLFS

-376 DVNFRGADIQNP
+376 DENFRGADIQNP
-388 LTIMQGLIR
+388 LTLMQGLIR

-429 GWLGYHS
+429 GWPGYRS
-436 WINSN
+436 WINSI
-441 TFPFRKVILCSLITG
+441 TLPVRKVQASSVITG
-456 ESPFGN
+456 QSPWGN
-462 YGSYI
+462 FDVTT
-467 NVSSIAQSLYNSN
+467 NVRALAQSMYDQN
-480 EDGWACEQVV
+480 EEGYASEQIV
-490 RKLGLAFF
+490 RKLGFLFF
-498 GLSLTDS
+498 GNPLSEN
-505 LEQRLLDI
+505 LEERMLSVLLD
-513 LLNGAEPYD
+513 GAEPYD
-522 WNLYLP
+522 WAI
-528 PYNAQWNRMK
+528 NAPLNNPQWDRMR
-538 DMLQYM
+538 DLMVYI
-544 MRLPEFQLS
+544 MRVPEFQLS

>member
-1 MSSNN
+1 MSNKA
-6 PLSRRNFLKGGK
+6 LSKRDFFKGRE
-18 TSRPELER
+18 TSRPELKR

-33 KRVAKLIRNK
+33 KRVAKLIRNNLK
-43 LEKTPPVY
+43 KNSPIY
-51 HPPKVE
+51 HPPKVD
-57 ELPPILPITHSTE
+57 ELPPVLPVTHSTE
-70 SLQNVEWDM
+70 SLQVVDWDM
-79 GAARH
+79 GATRH
-84 LLCRTMFG
+84 LLSRTMFG
-92 PKYPEIKEASENP
+92 PKYPEIKEASENSL
-105 MEIELSSILST
+105 EIKLSSILST

-133 WDALTMEEIQELID
+133 WDALTGEEIQELIG

-160 MKGMMRNP
+160 MKGMMQNP

-200 SILREYGLGN
+200 SIFREYGLGN

-215 RQVTFGSAMMIWLDI
+215 RQVTFGPAMMIWLDI

-255 NYSQDD
+255 NYTQND
-261 IVEAARAFTGYRTN
+261 IVEAARAFTGYRTD

-295 WHDFEEKTFL
+295 WHDFDSKTFL
-305 GQTGNWNGDD
+305 GQTGHWNGDD

-356 NNDYNIASVLYFLFS
+356 NNDYNIATVLYFLFS

-376 DVNFRGADIQNP
+376 DENFRGADIQNP
-388 LTIMQGLIR
+388 LTLMQGLIR

-429 GWLGYHS
+429 GWPGYRS
-436 WINSN
+436 WINSI
-441 TFPFRKVILCSLITG
+441 TLPVRKVQASSVITG
-456 ESPFGN
+456 QSPWGN
-462 YGSYI
+462 FDVTT
-467 NVSSIAQSLYNSN
+467 NVRALAQSMYDQN
-480 EDGWACEQVV
+480 EEGYASEQIV
-490 RKLGLAFF
+490 RKLGFLFF
-498 GLSLTDS
+498 GNPLSEN
-505 LEQRLLDI
+505 LEERMLSVLLD
-513 LLNGAEPYD
+513 GAEPYD
-522 WNLYLP
+522 WDI
-528 PYNAQWNRMK
+528 NAPLNNPQWDRMR
-538 DMLQYM
+538 DLMVYI
-544 MRLPEFQLS
+544 MRVPEFQLS

>member
-70 SLQNVEWDM
+70 SLQNVDWDM

-92 PKYPEIKEASENP
+92 PKYPEIKEASENL

-429 GWLGYHS
+429 GWPGYRS
-436 WINSN
+436 WINSI
-441 TFPFRKVILCSLITG
+441 TLPVRKVQASSVITG
-456 ESPFGN
+456 QSPWGNFDVTTNVRALAQSMYDQNEEGYASEQIVKKLGFLFFGN
-462 YGSYI
+462 PLSE
-467 NVSSIAQSLYNSN
+467 NL
-480 EDGWACEQVV
+480 ED
-490 RKLGLAFF
+490 RM
-498 GLSLTDS
+498 LSV
-505 LEQRLLDI
+505 LLD
-513 LLNGAEPYD
+513 GAEPYD
-522 WNLYLP
+522 WAI
-528 PYNAQWNRMK
+528 NAPLNNPQWDRMR
-538 DMLQYM
+538 DLMVYI
-544 MRLPEFQLS
+544 MRVPEFQLS

>member
-1 MSSNN
+1 MSNRL
-6 PLSRRNFLKGGK
+6 LSRRDFFKGGK
-18 TSRPELER
+18 TSRPELKR

-33 KRVAKLIRNK
+33 KRVAKLIRNNLK
-43 LEKTPPVY
+43 KNSPIY
-51 HPPKVE
+51 HPPKAD
-57 ELPPILPITHSTE
+57 ELPPVLPVTHSTE
-70 SLQNVEWDM
+70 LLQVVDWDM
-79 GAARH
+79 GATRH
-84 LLCRTMFG
+84 LLSRTMFG
-92 PKYPEIKEASENP
+92 PKYPEIKEASENSL
-105 MEIELSSILST
+105 EIKLSSILST

-133 WDALTMEEIQELID
+133 WDALTGEEIQELIG

-160 MKGMMRNP
+160 MKGMMQNP

-200 SILREYGLGN
+200 SIFREYGLGN

-215 RQVTFGSAMMIWLDI
+215 RQITFGPAMMIWLDI

-255 NYSQDD
+255 NYTQND
-261 IVEAARAFTGYRTN
+261 IVEAARAFTGYRTD

-295 WHDFEEKTFL
+295 WHDFDSKTFL
-305 GQTGNWNGDD
+305 GQTGHWNGDD

-356 NNDYNIASVLYFLFS
+356 NNDYNIATVLYFLFS

-376 DVNFRGADIQNP
+376 DENFRGADIQNP
-388 LTIMQGLIR
+388 LTLMQGLIR

-429 GWLGYHS
+429 GWPGYRS
-436 WINSN
+436 WINSI
-441 TFPFRKVILCSLITG
+441 TLPVRKVQASSVITG
-456 ESPFGN
+456 QSPWGN
-462 YGSYI
+462 FDVTT
-467 NVSSIAQSLYNSN
+467 NVRALAQSMYDQN
-480 EDGWACEQVV
+480 EEGYASEQIV
-490 RKLGLAFF
+490 RKLGFLFF
-498 GLSLTDS
+498 GNPLSEN
-505 LEQRLLDI
+505 LEERMLSVLLD
-513 LLNGAEPYD
+513 GAEPYD
-522 WNLYLP
+522 WAI
-528 PYNAQWNRMK
+528 NAPLNNPQWDRMR
-538 DMLQYM
+538 DLMVYI
-544 MRLPEFQLS
+544 MRVPEFQLS

>member
-1 MSSNN
+1 MSNRL
-6 PLSRRNFLKGGK
+6 LSRRDFFKGGK
-18 TSRPELER
+18 TSRPELKR

-33 KRVAKLIRNK
+33 KRVAKLIRNNLK
-43 LEKTPPVY
+43 KNSPIY
-51 HPPKVE
+51 HPPKVD
-57 ELPPILPITHSTE
+57 ELPPVLPVTHSTE
-70 SLQNVEWDM
+70 SLQVVDWDM
-79 GAARH
+79 GATRH
-84 LLCRTMFG
+84 LLSRTMFG
-92 PKYPEIKEASENP
+92 PKYPEIKEASENSL
-105 MEIELSSILST
+105 EIKLSSILST

-133 WDALTMEEIQELID
+133 WDALTGEEIQELIG

-160 MKGMMRNP
+160 MKGMMQNP

-200 SILREYGLGN
+200 SIFREYGLGN

-215 RQVTFGSAMMIWLDI
+215 RQVTFGPAMMIWLDI

-255 NYSQDD
+255 NYTQND
-261 IVEAARAFTGYRTN
+261 IVEAARAFTGYRTD

-295 WHDFEEKTFL
+295 WHDFDSKTFL
-305 GQTGNWNGDD
+305 GQTGHWNGDD

-356 NNDYNIASVLYFLFS
+356 NNDYNIATVLYFLFS

-376 DVNFRGADIQNP
+376 DENFRGADIQNP
-388 LTIMQGLIR
+388 LTLMQGLIR

-429 GWLGYHS
+429 GWPGYRS
-436 WINSN
+436 WINSI
-441 TFPFRKVILCSLITG
+441 TLPVRKVQASSVITG
-456 ESPFGN
+456 QSPWGN
-462 YGSYI
+462 FDVTT
-467 NVSSIAQSLYNSN
+467 NVRALAQSMYDQN
-480 EDGWACEQVV
+480 EEGYASEQIV
-490 RKLGLAFF
+490 RKLGFLFF
-498 GLSLTDS
+498 GNPLSEN
-505 LEQRLLDI
+505 LEERMLSVLLD
-513 LLNGAEPYD
+513 GAEPYD
-522 WNLYLP
+522 WAI
-528 PYNAQWNRMK
+528 NAPLNNPQWDRMR
-538 DMLQYM
+538 DLMVYI
-544 MRLPEFQLS
+544 MRVPEFQLS

>member
-1 MSSNN
+1 MSNKNS
-6 PLSRRNFLKGGK
+6 LSRRNFLKGGK

-33 KRVAKLIRNK
+33 KRVAKLIRNN

-57 ELPPILPITHSTE
+57 ELPPILPVTHSTK
-70 SLQNVEWDM
+70 SLQNVDWDM

-133 WDALTMEEIQELID
+133 WDALTGEEIQELMD

-186 QSKVFY
+186 QSKVFF

-200 SILREYGLGN
+200 SVFRQYGLGN

-215 RQVTFGSAMMIWLDI
+215 RQVTFGPAMMIWLDI
-230 HQSKDVEPNENFPR
+230 HKSKDVEPNENFPR

-255 NYSQDD
+255 NYTQDD

-295 WHDFEEKTFL
+295 WHDFDSKTFL
-305 GQTGNWNGDD
+305 GQTGHWNGDD

-349 EMANILR
+349 EMADILR
-356 NNDYNIASVLYFLFS
+356 NNDYNIATVLYFLFS

-376 DVNFRGADIQNP
+376 DENFRGADIQNP
-388 LTIMQGLIR
+388 LTLMQGLIR

-429 GWLGYHS
+429 GWPGYRS
-436 WINSN
+436 WINSI
-441 TFPFRKVILCSLITG
+441 TLPVRKVQASSVITG
-456 ESPFGN
+456 QSPWGN
-462 YGSYI
+462 FDVTT
-467 NVSSIAQSLYNSN
+467 NVRALAQSMYDQN
-480 EDGWACEQVV
+480 EEGYASEQIV
-490 RKLGLAFF
+490 RKLGFLFF
-498 GLSLTDS
+498 GNPLSEN
-505 LEQRLLDI
+505 LEDRMLSVLLD
-513 LLNGAEPYD
+513 GAEPYD
-522 WNLYLP
+522 WSIYAP
-528 PYNAQWNRMK
+528 PNNSQWDRMR
-538 DMLQYM
+538 DLMVYI
-544 MRLPEFQLS
+544 MRVPEFQLS

>member
-92 PKYPEIKEASENP
+92 PKYPEIKEASENL

-388 LTIMQGLIR
+388 LNLMQGLIR

-429 GWLGYHS
+429 GWPGYRS
-436 WINSN
+436 WINSI
-441 TFPFRKVILCSLITG
+441 TLPVRKVQASSVITG
-456 ESPFGN
+456 QSPWGNFDVTTNVRALAQSMYDQNEEGYASEQIVKKLGFLFFGN
-462 YGSYI
+462 PLSE
-467 NVSSIAQSLYNSN
+467 NL
-480 EDGWACEQVV
+480 ED
-490 RKLGLAFF
+490 RM
-498 GLSLTDS
+498 LSV
-505 LEQRLLDI
+505 LLD
-513 LLNGAEPYD
+513 GAEPYD
-522 WNLYLP
+522 WAI
-528 PYNAQWNRMK
+528 NAPLNNPQWDRMR
-538 DMLQYM
+538 DLMVYI
-544 MRLPEFQLS
+544 MRVPEFQLS

>member
-1 MSSNN
+1 MSNKA
-6 PLSRRNFLKGGK
+6 LSKRDFFKGRE
-18 TSRPELER
+18 TSRPELKR

-33 KRVAKLIRNK
+33 KRVAKLIRNNLK
-43 LEKTPPVY
+43 KNSPIY
-51 HPPKVE
+51 HPPKVD
-57 ELPPILPITHSTE
+57 ELPPVLPVNHSTE
-70 SLQNVEWDM
+70 SLQIVDWDM
-79 GAARH
+79 GATKH
-84 LLCRTMFG
+84 LLSRTMFG

-105 MEIELSSILST
+105 LETELSSILST
-116 VSLPDPPG
+116 VGVPDPPG
-124 EWVNEPAPQ
+124 EWVSEPAPQ
-133 WDALTMEEIQELID
+133 WDALTGEEIQELID

-160 MKGMMRNP
+160 MKGMMQNP

-200 SILREYGLGN
+200 SIFREYGLGN

-215 RQVTFGSAMMIWLDI
+215 RQVTFGPAMMIWLDI

-255 NYSQDD
+255 NYTQDD

-286 AGSGWWWDE
+286 AGSGWWWNE

-349 EMANILR
+349 EMADILR
-356 NNDYNIASVLYFLFS
+356 NNEYNITSVLYFLFS

-388 LTIMQGLIR
+388 LNLMQGLIR
-397 KCGMEEFDFSIVSFI
+397 KCGIEEFDFSIVSFI
-412 HSQEFLG
+412 IL
-419 MLPLEPPDVS
+419 
-429 GWLGYHS
+429 
-436 WINSN
+436 
-441 TFPFRKVILCSLITG
+441 VI
-456 ESPFGN
+456 
-462 YGSYI
+462 
-467 NVSSIAQSLYNSN
+467 
-480 EDGWACEQVV
+480 
-490 RKLGLAFF
+490 
-498 GLSLTDS
+498 
-505 LEQRLLDI
+505 
-513 LLNGAEPYD
+513 
-522 WNLYLP
+522 
-528 PYNAQWNRMK
+528 
-538 DMLQYM
+538 
-544 MRLPEFQLS
+544 

>member
-1 MSSNN
+1 MSNRL
-6 PLSRRNFLKGGK
+6 LSRRDFFKGGK
-18 TSRPELER
+18 TSRPELKR

-33 KRVAKLIRNK
+33 KRVAKLIRNNLK
-43 LEKTPPVY
+43 KNSPIY
-51 HPPKVE
+51 HPPKAD
-57 ELPPILPITHSTE
+57 ELPPVLPVTHSTE
-70 SLQNVEWDM
+70 SLQVVDWDM
-79 GAARH
+79 GATRH
-84 LLCRTMFG
+84 LLSRTMFG
-92 PKYPEIKEASENP
+92 PKYPEIKEASENSL
-105 MEIELSSILST
+105 EIKLSSILST

-133 WDALTMEEIQELID
+133 WDALTGEEIQELIG

-160 MKGMMRNP
+160 MKGMMQNP

-200 SILREYGLGN
+200 SIFREYGLGN

-215 RQVTFGSAMMIWLDI
+215 RQVTFGPAMMIWLDI

-255 NYSQDD
+255 NYTEND
-261 IVEAARAFTGYRTN
+261 IVEAARAFTGYRTD

-295 WHDFEEKTFL
+295 WHDFDSKTFL
-305 GQTGNWNGDD
+305 GQTGHWNGDD

-356 NNDYNIASVLYFLFS
+356 NNDYNIATVLYFLFS

-376 DVNFRGADIQNP
+376 DENFRGADIQNP
-388 LTIMQGLIR
+388 LTLMQGLIR

-429 GWLGYHS
+429 GWPGYRS
-436 WINSN
+436 WINSI
-441 TFPFRKVILCSLITG
+441 TLPVRKVQASSVITG
-456 ESPFGN
+456 QSPWGN
-462 YGSYI
+462 FDVTT
-467 NVSSIAQSLYNSN
+467 NVRALAQSMYDQN
-480 EDGWACEQVV
+480 EEGYASEQIV
-490 RKLGLAFF
+490 RKLGFLFF
-498 GLSLTDS
+498 GNPLSEN
-505 LEQRLLDI
+505 LEERMLSVLLD
-513 LLNGAEPYD
+513 GAEPYD
-522 WNLYLP
+522 WAI
-528 PYNAQWNRMK
+528 NAPLNNPQWDRMR
-538 DMLQYM
+538 DLMVYI
-544 MRLPEFQLS
+544 MRVPEFQLS